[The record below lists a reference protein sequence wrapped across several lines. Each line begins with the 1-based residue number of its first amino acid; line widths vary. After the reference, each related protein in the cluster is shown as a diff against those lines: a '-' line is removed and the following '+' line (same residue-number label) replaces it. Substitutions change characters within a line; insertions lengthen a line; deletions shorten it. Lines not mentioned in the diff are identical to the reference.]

1 MLSAK
6 QGTTLYVVPTLSDT
20 QDPVKVL
27 NRNYRRTR
35 EDEVIHVVST
45 HPHDYDNSI
54 VSKTAF
60 DKESI

>member
-1 MLSAK
+1 M
-6 QGTTLYVVPTLSDT
+6 PTLSDT